1 MVFFNFA
8 KNILVLET
16 LWRRG
21 ALEDAPYI
29 VYGCIMLGCAVY
41 IYVCDA
47 TIFKASYKLMQF
59 VHWRLKEEKVVLP
72 TTKVGGSNS
81 WERKF
86 LWVSEIAEIANYTL
100 VYTWVNL
107 RDVEL
112 ASWVYHDLIPD
123 CGRNIFV
130 VVLVCTTIFRA
141 IYLISNCMILWSSKS
156 NYMLQLYLSSM
167 KIKCQSISKIGW

>member
-1 MVFFNFA
+1 MIKEFRFYNIVLWFCFNFA

-59 VHWRLKEEKVVLP
+59 VHWSLKEEKVLP

-86 LWVSEIAEIANYTL
+86 LWVSKIAEIANYTL
-100 VYTWVNL
+100 VYLRQFKRCWTGQLSLPWFDTRLWQKYFCGSSSMYHNFSCNLSNFKL
-107 RDVEL
+107 RDPV
-112 ASWVYHDLIPD
+112 
-123 CGRNIFV
+123 IF
-130 VVLVCTTIFRA
+130 
-141 IYLISNCMILWSSKS
+141 
-156 NYMLQLYLSSM
+156 
-167 KIKCQSISKIGW
+167 